1 MKNLVNEIKKAVN
14 SKCSPNGKAALI
26 VHLKDGQRIKIEK
39 INAGDFYTPIV
50 IAESFPNVAKAE
62 LEVY

>member
-1 MKNLVNEIKKAVN
+1 MKNLASEIKKAVN
-14 SKCSPNGKAALI
+14 AKCAPTNGRANLI
-26 VHLKDGQRIKIEK
+26 VHLKDGQRIKIEV
-39 INAGDFYTPIV
+39 NAGDFYTPMV

>member
-1 MKNLVNEIKKAVN
+1 MKNLASEIKKAVN
-14 SKCSPNGKAALI
+14 AKCAPNGRANLI

-39 INAGDFYTPIV
+39 VNAGDFYTPMV